1 MSDPYWEVLAAKYD
15 NLVIFPPI
23 HNDEEKK
30 WITFTDFAADHN
42 MATNAAYFSRWD
54 TTQYE
59 GAATGMGYNLLLNEL
74 NPKSLY
80 IIVDND
86 FWDGLI
92 QTPRKVAFQGIL
104 DGFRVVAPQPGSSR
118 S

>member
-1 MSDPYWEVLAAKYD
+1 
-15 NLVIFPPI
+15 
-23 HNDEEKK
+23 
-30 WITFTDFAADHN
+30 

-59 GAATGMGYNLLLNEL
+59 GIATGMGYNLLLNEL

-104 DGFRVVAPQPGSSR
+104 DGFRVVAPQPGGSR

>member
-1 MSDPYWEVLAAKYD
+1 
-15 NLVIFPPI
+15 
-23 HNDEEKK
+23 
-30 WITFTDFAADHN
+30 
-42 MATNAAYFSRWD
+42 
-54 TTQYE
+54 
-59 GAATGMGYNLLLNEL
+59 MGYNLLLNEL

-92 QTPRKVAFQGIL
+92 QVPRRVAFQGIL
-104 DGFRVVAPQPGSSR
+104 DGFRVVAPQPGGSR

>member
-1 MSDPYWEVLAAKYD
+1 MLAAKYD
-15 NLVIFPPI
+15 NLVVFPPI
-23 HNDEEKK
+23 HNDEEKQ
-30 WITFTDFAADHN
+30 WITFTDFAADHG

-86 FWDGLI
+86 FWDGLM

-104 DGFRVVAPQPGSSR
+104 DGFRVVAPQPGGSR

>member
-1 MSDPYWEVLAAKYD
+1 MSDPYWELLAAKYD
-15 NLVIFPPI
+15 NLVVFPPI
-23 HNDEEKK
+23 HNDEEKQ
-30 WITFTDFAADHN
+30 WITFTDFAAEHS

-59 GAATGMGYNLLLNEL
+59 GIATGMGYNLLLNEL

-104 DGFRVVAPQPGSSR
+104 DGFRVVAPQPGGSR